1 MVIDSVSVQPFD
13 ARTVKVY
20 VPGALM
26 VSPDEL
32 LTVELPS
39 LQLYVP
45 PPEPLTSIDVVVQVN
60 TVVPV
65 EFVITATGNDG
76 SEVITIDSVSVQPL
90 APVTV
95 TV

>member
-20 VPGALM
+20 VPGVLM

-45 PPEPLTSIDVVVQVN
+45 PPEPLTSIDVVVQLN